1 MNFTLY
7 ADGFDD
13 AIIGLEMNGSLPR
26 VVYSIE
32 KMVFIL
38 MQRDEMTEEEAV
50 EFISFNVT
58 SAYLGG
64 EGAPIYINQFNKQ
77 EIDDI
82 INDMQWEN

>member
-7 ADGFDD
+7 ADGFDE

-38 MQRDEMTEEEAV
+38 MHRDGMSEEEAV

-64 EGAPIYINQFNKQ
+64 DGAPIYINQFNKR
-77 EIDDI
+77 EIDEI
-82 INDMQWEN
+82 IDDMQWDS

>member
-7 ADGFDD
+7 ADGFDE
-13 AIIGLEMNGSLPR
+13 AIIGLETNGDIPR

-38 MQRDEMTEEEAV
+38 MQRDAMTEEEAV

-64 EGAPIYINQFNKQ
+64 EGTPIYINQFNKR
-77 EIDDI
+77 EIDEI
-82 INDMQWEN
+82 IDDMQWDS

>member
-7 ADGFDD
+7 ADGFDE
-13 AIIGLEMNGSLPR
+13 AIIGLEMNGDIPR

-38 MQRDEMTEEEAV
+38 MRRDSMTEEEAV

-64 EGAPIYINQFNKQ
+64 QGAPIYINQFNKR

-82 INDMQWEN
+82 INDMQWED

>member
-7 ADGFDD
+7 ADGFDE

-38 MQRDEMTEEEAV
+38 MQRDSMTEEEAV

-64 EGAPIYINQFNKQ
+64 EGTPIYINQFNKE
-77 EIDDI
+77 EIEEI
-82 INDMQWEN
+82 IDDMQWED